1 MIDEITGEE
10 NPEKITFKERRLY
23 FLVGSILLFTALLMA
38 AGYPADR
45 IVEMLGALGIGAVI
59 PSPLSKGKD

>member
-1 MIDEITGEE
+1 MDEIIGEE

-23 FLVGSILLFTALLMA
+23 FIVGASLVFTALMMS

-45 IVEMLGALGIGAVI
+45 IVEMLGALGIGAVL
-59 PSPLSKGKD
+59 PSPISKGKD

>member
-1 MIDEITGEE
+1 MNDEIIGEE

-23 FLVGSILLFTALLMA
+23 FIVGATLVFTALMMA

-45 IVEMLGALGIGAVI
+45 IVEMLAALGIGAI
-59 PSPLSKGKD
+59 LPSPLSKGKD